1 MAWSTPRTWV
11 ALEYLTA
18 ALFNTHIRD
27 QFNELRG
34 GGLAIA
40 SQGAA
45 DFIIAGSSTQLS
57 RRSAP
62 SIVLMTQVF
71 GS

>member
-1 MAWSTPRTWV
+1 MTWTVARTWV

-27 QFNELRG
+27 NLNELRG

-40 SQGAA
+40 SQAA
-45 DFIIAGSSTQLS
+45 DDFITASSSTQLS
-57 RRSAP
+57 RRGQADV
-62 SIVLMTQVF
+62 ILHTQVF
-71 GS
+71 GG